1 MTIFFFTPTRR
12 LIFCFITVI
21 VSLAVHDGAFAARK
35 FTSVRGVG
43 NVASTATAQAPVAAG
58 DSSPPLHPPLS
69 PVSAPSDEADEVTA
83 VTPKTPDQSNDETPA
98 PASATDAAAKTAA
111 PSWRPRSPS
120 PSSALSPSPLR
131 KRRKTDGEEAQSE
144 VPAAETAP
152 PASRKRRHSV
162 TGSGTDGGRMTAAQ
176 RLGIRVRRGRG
187 RVLRRVGRRGR
198 MDS

>member
-1 MTIFFFTPTRR
+1 MAR
-12 LIFCFITVI
+12 LPHG
-21 VSLAVHDGAFAARK
+21 SLPASGESVTSRALRPPRPLWPPAIARLL
-35 FTSVRGVG
+35 
-43 NVASTATAQAPVAAG
+43 ST
-58 DSSPPLHPPLS
+58 PLS
-69 PVSAPSDEADEVTA
+69 RPFSAPSDEADEVTA

-120 PSSALSPSPLR
+120 PSSALSPSPPR